1 MANIKTKSCIFC
13 QIITGKEPGY
23 PVYEDDISISIL
35 DSKPLFA
42 GHVLVIPKQHIET
55 LSDLPVDLIAPFFK
69 NVKLLS
75 MAVPAALKAQGSFVA
90 INNIVSQSIPHLHVH
105 IVPRTKGDGLKGF
118 FWPRQRGINDD
129 VLIKAQKAIIDTI
142 QGIKQDSLPH

>member
-1 MANIKTKSCIFC
+1 
-13 QIITGKEPGY
+13 
-23 PVYEDDISISIL
+23 
-35 DSKPLFA
+35 
-42 GHVLVIPKQHIET
+42 
-55 LSDLPVDLIAPFFK
+55 
-69 NVKLLS
+69 
-75 MAVPAALKAQGSFVA
+75 MAVPAALKVQGSFVA

-142 QGIKQDSLPH
+142 QGIKQDSL